1 MRAFLGLSLPEEI
14 RESLHR
20 LQRDLSESQADVKW
34 VEAGNLHVTLKF
46 LDEITEEQRR
56 DVEALLTRLAS
67 KESVF
72 TLGVEEVGAF
82 PSMSA
87 PRVVWVGL
95 SEGRDTVAR
104 IAQRIEEEGCAIGLR
119 REERPFAA
127 HLTLGRVRSSRRRQE
142 LTQRLQRVTWKPPA
156 PWFVTSVTL
165 YQSLLSSSGP
175 TYHVLVEVPLRS
187 QSER

>member
-20 LQRDLSESQADVKW
+20 LQRDLAASQADVKW

-56 DVEALLTRLAS
+56 DVEALLTRLAG
-67 KESVF
+67 KESAF

-82 PSMSA
+82 PSMRA

-104 IAQRIEEEGCAIGLR
+104 MVQRIEEEGRAIGLR
-119 REERPFAA
+119 REARPFAA
-127 HLTLGRVRSSRRRQE
+127 HLTLGRVRSSGHRQE
-142 LTQRLQRVTWKPPA
+142 LTRQLQHITWKPPA
-156 PWFVTSVTL
+156 SWLVTSVTL
-165 YQSLLSSSGP
+165 YQSVLSSSGP
-175 TYHVLVEVPLRS
+175 TYHVLAEVPFKAHS
-187 QSER
+187 